1 MNFTF
6 ENQGTHTYLVYTVG
20 EDETMDSMS
29 LGMLTNNKIPGLA
42 QTLFTQLDSTKYI
55 KYDVSAK
62 ISVSQF
68 FGGQVNK
75 KRLLGVFNGIVDALL
90 SAEDYMLDVNSV
102 LLDLDYIYADVSTC
116 ETVLICIPTENLE
129 QKTLDL
135 GEFFKNIMFTT
146 QFDQTENCDHVAK
159 IINYLNSSPV
169 FSLNEFK
176 NVLDSIGTGAPFT
189 AQSAVQG
196 VQNTQFV
203 TPQTAQRAQNIPST
217 QPAQMHATPK
227 PDTETSASSG
237 FVFGRTVREDAQSG
251 HGNAPQPMQNPNQ
264 VRVQPQNTPPMPPR
278 PNTPPASGMPAGMAI
293 PNGSPATRGPQTG
306 AAVPPQGMQNGE
318 KQMSMLDLLTHYN
331 KENAAIYKAQKEA
344 RKSGMAVA
352 GTPSAQQ
359 GFAIPGQSAAPA
371 APQRP
376 MQQMPPRTPSA
387 QNAGFA
393 IPGQPTP
400 PVNQGIPQRVQPQQ
414 QPPVAPA
421 HNVNIPANTPAP
433 QQPVKTPPTLP
444 NSQIPQGR
452 AMNFGETT
460 VLGAGNAIGETTVL
474 GATPD
479 TKVQPYLVRLK
490 NNEKINI
497 DKPVFRIG
505 KERSYVDYFI
515 ADNSAISRSHA
526 NIISKGGE
534 YFIVDTNSTNH
545 TYVNGVMI
553 NSNVETK
560 LTHKTRL
567 RLANEEFELNLC

>member
-1 MNFTF
+1 MQDMIPLSQYFSGVVTKKMFLDCVHQIVQRMKYCEKNMVSSSNLALQSNMIFVDS
-6 ENQGTHTYLVYTVG
+6 HTKEVKCIFWPIV
-20 EDETMDSMS
+20 
-29 LGMLTNNKIPGLA
+29 NNKSGDSPY
-42 QTLFTQLDSTKYI
+42 LFFRQLPYDLHFYQYECKAYLETYKSFFDVNEPFSTNSF
-55 KYDVSAK
+55 DRML
-62 ISVSQF
+62 
-68 FGGQVNK
+68 
-75 KRLLGVFNGIVDALL
+75 KRLLGQNQSNSIETPKEKNRTNFQNIESEYVD
-90 SAEDYMLDVNSV
+90 V
-102 LLDLDYIYADVSTC
+102 
-116 ETVLICIPTENLE
+116 
-129 QKTLDL
+129 K
-135 GEFFKNIMFTT
+135 
-146 QFDQTENCDHVAK
+146 
-159 IINYLNSSPV
+159 
-169 FSLNEFK
+169 
-176 NVLDSIGTGAPFT
+176 SIGIEYDPFATNDRQNNVSCGKLYAGDNYSNTVCPMCGGINKSNYNYCIYCGLKLKSLRAILYNDAP
-189 AQSAVQG
+189 
-196 VQNTQFV
+196 
-203 TPQTAQRAQNIPST
+203 P
-217 QPAQMHATPK
+217 
-227 PDTETSASSG
+227 
-237 FVFGRTVREDAQSG
+237 
-251 HGNAPQPMQNPNQ
+251 
-264 VRVQPQNTPPMPPR
+264 
-278 PNTPPASGMPAGMAI
+278 
-293 PNGSPATRGPQTG
+293 
-306 AAVPPQGMQNGE
+306 
-318 KQMSMLDLLTHYN
+318 
-331 KENAAIYKAQKEA
+331 
-344 RKSGMAVA
+344 
-352 GTPSAQQ
+352 
-359 GFAIPGQSAAPA
+359 

-376 MQQMPPRTPSA
+376 MQQMPPRTPST

-414 QPPVAPA
+414 QQPVAPA